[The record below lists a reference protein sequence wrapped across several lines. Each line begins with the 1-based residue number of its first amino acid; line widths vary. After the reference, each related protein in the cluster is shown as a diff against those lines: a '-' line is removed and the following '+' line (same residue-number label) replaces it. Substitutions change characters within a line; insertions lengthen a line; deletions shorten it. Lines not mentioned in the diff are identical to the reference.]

1 METKTNFEEV
11 IQELEEIAQALEKG
25 DLSLEQS
32 VEKFEKGMQL
42 SAQCKQILENAEK
55 KITMLV
61 QNAQGEKQEETF
73 SVEA

>member
-25 DLSLEQS
+25 DLPLEQS

-42 SAQCKQILENAEK
+42 SAQCKQILDNAEK

-61 QNAQGEKQEETF
+61 NNAQGEKQEETF